1 MAAGPD
7 STARFNR
14 SSTARSYPT
23 AKVRRALTTVRRQG
37 ALLKDAA
44 FEVIVTTTQAEESE
58 MSLDVSSTVAAEKS
72 RGRRRG
78 QTTTTTT
85 KEGGK
90 IGERSALILMR
101 GLPLLLQRP
110 GLVAHFIGVE
120 GEHFRALAKKSCRS
134 CCSAGTE
141 EEEENDAAFHLDLE
155 SGTLTATRPELRVAF
170 IAALRAAESDLFS
183 TTRTGA
189 SGSRVKSAVAGDAEG
204 EEVEPALRPFGSPH
218 PVCTLSFGPGR

>member
-78 QTTTTTT
+78 QTTTTT

-110 GLVAHFIGVE
+110 GLVAHFIGAE

>member
-14 SSTARSYPT
+14 SATARSYPT

-72 RGRRRG
+72 RGHRHG
-78 QTTTTTT
+78 QTTTTT

-110 GLVAHFIGVE
+110 GLVAHFIGAE

-155 SGTLTATRPELRVAF
+155 SGTLTASRPELRVAF